1 MTAQELLTLMR
12 AERLSPSASAM
23 LIDLAAPGVLIR
35 SASTMARLLQ
45 CSTANITTVA
55 DILVGRGLI
64 RRHKS
69 TDPSEDR
76 RVTGLSITD
85 AGRALLARHTAKTQ
99 TTAAA

>member
-1 MTAQELLTLMR
+1 MTAQQLLHMMR
-12 AERLSPSASAM
+12 TERLSPSAAAM
-23 LIDLAAPGVLIR
+23 LIDLAGPGTQILSNGTLAKR
-35 SASTMARLLQ
+35 LRCSATNVTQ
-45 CSTANITTVA
+45 IGDT
-55 DILVGRGLI
+55 LVSRGLI